1 MPLDLLYS
9 RRKHPTPVTLTQDQH
24 ENIAARMRQDGFAV
38 HARSNG
44 NRPDVDFEDCSL
56 GRSMYLGGGEQQV
69 DGSWTFSRRHIVM
82 KLKSRDGA
90 PFTDGEKRSFV
101 NAVVA
106 EMVLPDGWHVYRSRL
121 GLGQG

>member
-1 MPLDLLYS
+1 MPWDLFYS
-9 RRKHPTPVTLTQDQH
+9 RLKHPTPLTLAQDQH
-24 ENIAARMRQDGFAV
+24 ENIATRMRQDGFAV

-69 DGSWTFSRRHIVM
+69 DGSWTFSRPRLIVM

-90 PFTDGEKRSFV
+90 PFTDGEKRSFAS
-101 NAVVA
+101 AVVA
-106 EMVLPDGWHVYRSRL
+106 EMVLPDGWHVYERFRL
-121 GLGQG
+121 G